1 MGDYKWHFAKT
12 GGSDEEGLED
22 AGLSYFKSDP
32 HHYIARE
39 TIQNVLDAKDVNKK
53 GEPAVVE
60 FKLFKVPADEAI
72 PDIDIYKNILND
84 NIESNNEK

>member
-1 MGDYKWHFAKT
+1 MSKEYKWHFAKT

-39 TIQNVLDAKDVNKK
+39 TIQNSLDAKDESPELLSATLSKFDIRNSEINSAPRCDKPTVPNAIANK
-53 GEPAVVE
+53 
-60 FKLFKVPADEAI
+60 I
-72 PDIDIYKNILND
+72 M
-84 NIESNNEK
+84 

>member
-1 MGDYKWHFAKT
+1 MGNLKWHFAKT

-39 TIQNVLDAKDVNKK
+39 TIQNVLDAKDGTVLQSI
-53 GEPAVVE
+53 
-60 FKLFKVPADEAI
+60 KLGPKFSSQPSGVA
-72 PDIDIYKNILND
+72 YY
-84 NIESNNEK
+84 SN